1 MGDPR
6 QNLLSNP
13 FYLGPS
19 GTRRNSPWF
28 KDYVSARFDNKPF
41 DPTPYLAQIQAA
53 AAKLPYGQDQVNRPL
68 PVEPA
73 PGSYA
78 TWGDAIRTRLG
89 GERPVSPWAGR
100 EAEIAAKTQGII
112 PYGADQKTFATIG
125 DAYKSRQPAPAQP
138 AVMPP
143 AAAAPVAP
151 PPPTP
156 TAPPVKPNRPLPA
169 APATP
174 AAPAVTGKTF
184 PGPASMGEAWKKVT
198 AGNAPRP
205 PAV

>member
-1 MGDPR
+1 MADPR
-6 QNLLSNP
+6 QNLLGNP

-112 PYGADQKTFATIG
+112 PYGADQA
-125 DAYKSRQPAPAQP
+125 
-138 AVMPP
+138 
-143 AAAAPVAP
+143 
-151 PPPTP
+151 
-156 TAPPVKPNRPLPA
+156 NRPLPA
-169 APATP
+169 TPATPAAP